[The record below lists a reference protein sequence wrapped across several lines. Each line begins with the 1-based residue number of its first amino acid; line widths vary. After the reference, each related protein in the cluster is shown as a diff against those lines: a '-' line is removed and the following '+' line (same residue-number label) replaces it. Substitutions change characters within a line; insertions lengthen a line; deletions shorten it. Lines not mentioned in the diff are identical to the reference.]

1 MKLFSNTRTKRSTA
15 WLMLLV
21 WAFALASGM
30 ANACLLE
37 ERGAHEH
44 ATAVDEP
51 HGTAQPAVAA
61 GHVSSVADHDDDSHT
76 SKAPC
81 LKACDDGSLSL
92 QKQMPGLDLIDPG
105 IAFAVT
111 LTWPVA
117 VPVVSAQHR
126 TDDDLRVPI
135 SGPPIRVRYSR
146 LAL

>member
-15 WLMLLV
+15 WMMLVV
-21 WAFALASGM
+21 WTFALASGM

-44 ATAVDEP
+44 ATAVDAP
-51 HGTAQPAVAA
+51 HGTAQSAVAA
-61 GHVSSVADHDDDSHT
+61 GHVSVADHDDDSHT

-105 IAFAVT
+105 IAFAVM
-111 LTWPVA
+111 LTWPIA

-126 TDDDLRVPI
+126 TDDLRVPI